1 MSVWQNTPPTLSGR
15 EGELVSVSISV
26 EPRELE
32 SLLEALAIV
41 SFPINPQICHGP
53 ETVVEFPAY
62 EGGLA
67 DVRQVL
73 QATGFDPRKLR
84 VTSMIEELHALA
96 G

>member
-32 SLLEALAIV
+32 SLLEALAMV
-41 SFPINPQICHGP
+41 RFPINPQINHYP
-53 ETVVEFPAY
+53 ETVVEFPSY

-67 DVRQVL
+67 EVRQAL
-73 QATGFDPRKLR
+73 RAGGFDPRAMR
-84 VTSMIEELHALA
+84 VKSMIEELHALA

>member
-32 SLLEALAIV
+32 SLLEALAMV
-41 SFPINPQICHGP
+41 HFPINPQIIHHP

-67 DVRQVL
+67 EVRQAL
-73 QATGFDPRKLR
+73 RACGFDPHEMR
-84 VTSMIEELHALA
+84 VKSMIEELHALA